1 MPVWIVQHVLS
12 GAPNVN
18 FNSEN
23 ICSEDDLRSKFEI
36 SCLSCAFRSFI
47 YEIVTKYYRIYKLTP
62 LRSDRQH
69 HNAKEHTEIIDR
81 HDFIS

>member
-23 ICSEDDLRSKFEI
+23 ICSEDDLRSRILGTFVVKFLA
-36 SCLSCAFRSFI
+36 CLVLLVHLFM
-47 YEIVTKYYRIYKLTP
+47 KLSLNIIESTTYP
-62 LRSDRQH
+62 F
-69 HNAKEHTEIIDR
+69 AK
-81 HDFIS
+81 